1 MKKYRNCVTGM
12 PKNGWSSAFTVAPVL
27 EKRITIID
35 LEFETMFELLENSC
49 IDHDLDMSIAT
60 D

>member
-1 MKKYRNCVTGM
+1 MAVINSWMRLGQRQ
-12 PKNGWSSAFTVAPVL
+12 KNRMWFCL
-27 EKRITIID
+27 EQQITIID

>member
-1 MKKYRNCVTGM
+1 MWFC
-12 PKNGWSSAFTVAPVL
+12 L
-27 EKRITIID
+27 EQQITIID

-60 D
+60 N